1 MLGTFCSLFLPEV
14 EKKLSLDEKTAIN
27 MEKNE
32 NSRRAVVMG
41 ATSGIGLEVVRELC
55 RKGWQVGIAG
65 RREQEL
71 KRIQA
76 ETDGVV
82 AWARIDITEADAP
95 AQLLQ
100 LIAQMG
106 GIDLYFHSSGIGYQN
121 PVLDADKELRTVETN
136 ALGFTR
142 MVDAVF
148 THFAQSEQPGHIAVI
163 SSIAR
168 TKGLGAAPAYSATK
182 RYVSH
187 YMECLQQLC
196 TIRHLRHIRL
206 HDIRPG
212 FVRTPLI
219 ADGNSYPM
227 QLEASRVAH
236 IIVRG
241 IEHNRSIITVDWR
254 YRLLVAGWR
263 LIPRWLWVRLPI
275 STAK

>member
-1 MLGTFCSLFLPEV
+1 M
-14 EKKLSLDEKTAIN
+14 KNDEK
-27 MEKNE
+27 
-32 NSRRAVVMG
+32 SRKAVVMG

-55 RKGWQVGIAG
+55 RNGWQVGIAG

-71 KRIQA
+71 KRIQS

-82 AWARIDITEADAP
+82 AWARIDITDADAP

-100 LIAQMG
+100 LIVQMG

-121 PVLDADKELRTVETN
+121 PALDTDKELRTVETN

-148 THFAQSEQPGHIAVI
+148 THFAQSDQPAHIAVI

-187 YMECLQQLC
+187 YMECLQQLR

-219 ADGNSYPM
+219 ADGNHYPM
-227 QLEASRVAH
+227 QLDATRVAH
-236 IIVRG
+236 SIVRG
-241 IEHNRSIITVDWR
+241 IERNRSVITIDWR
-254 YRLLVAGWR
+254 YRLLVAAWR

-275 STAK
+275 TTAQ

>member
-1 MLGTFCSLFLPEV
+1 
-14 EKKLSLDEKTAIN
+14 
-27 MEKNE
+27 MENKGNG
-32 NSRRAVVMG
+32 RRAVVMG

-65 RREQEL
+65 RREDVLE
-71 KRIQA
+71 RIQA
-76 ETDGVV
+76 ETSGVV
-82 AWARIDITEADAP
+82 AWARIDITHDDAP
-95 AQLLQ
+95 SQLLQ
-100 LIAQMG
+100 LIDRMD

-121 PVLDADKELRTVETN
+121 PQLKADKELRTVETN

-142 MVDAVF
+142 MVDAAF
-148 THFAQSEQPGHIAVI
+148 TYFAQREQPGHIAVI

-187 YMECLQQLC
+187 YMECLQQLR
-196 TIRHLRHIRL
+196 TIRHLQYIHL

-219 ADGNSYPM
+219 ADGNHYPM
-227 QLEASRVAH
+227 QLDATRVAH
-236 IIVRG
+236 SIVRG
-241 IEHNRSIITVDWR
+241 VERNRSVITIDWR

>member
-1 MLGTFCSLFLPEV
+1 
-14 EKKLSLDEKTAIN
+14 
-27 MEKNE
+27 
-32 NSRRAVVMG
+32 MG
-41 ATSGIGLEVVRELC
+41 ATSGIGLEVVKVLAS
-55 RKGWQVGIAG
+55 KGWQLGVAG
-65 RREQEL
+65 RRDDVLQQL
-71 KRIQA
+71 KDEVPQ
-76 ETDGVV
+76 VV
-82 AWARIDITEADAP
+82 AAQSIDITRDDAP
-95 AQLLQ
+95 QRLNG
-100 LIAQMG
+100 LINELG

-121 PVLDADKELRTVETN
+121 PALDADKELRTVETN
-136 ALGFTR
+136 AVGFTR
-142 MVDAVF
+142 MVDAMF
-148 THFAQSEQPGHIAVI
+148 NYFAQRPDHQGHIAVI

-196 TIRHLRHIRL
+196 AIRHLRHIRL

-227 QLEASRVAH
+227 QLDASRVARS
-236 IIVRG
+236 IVRG
-241 IEHNRSIITVDWR
+241 IERNRSIITIDWR

>member
-1 MLGTFCSLFLPEV
+1 MTTTI
-14 EKKLSLDEKTAIN
+14 KRAI
-27 MEKNE
+27 
-32 NSRRAVVMG
+32 VMG
-41 ATSGIGLEVVRELC
+41 ATSGIGREVVKELA
-55 RKGWQVGIAG
+55 RQGWKVGIAG
-65 RREQEL
+65 RRDDALREIMDQEP
-71 KRIQA
+71 QVTA
-76 ETDGVV
+76 MQ
-82 AWARIDITEADAP
+82 RIDITHDDAP
-95 AQLLQ
+95 EQLLQ
-100 LIAQMG
+100 LIEQLG

-121 PVLDADKELRTVETN
+121 TALDTGKELATVETN
-136 ALGFTR
+136 AMGFTR

-148 THFAQSEQPGHIAVI
+148 HYLAERPERKAHIAVI

-187 YMECLQQLC
+187 YMECVSQLC
-196 TIRHLRHIRL
+196 RIRHLTHISL

-227 QLEASRVAH
+227 QLDPQRVARS
-236 IIVRG
+236 IVRG
-241 IEHNRSIITVDWR
+241 INRGRAVITIDWR

-275 STAK
+275 STEKK

>member
-1 MLGTFCSLFLPEV
+1 M
-14 EKKLSLDEKTAIN
+14 
-27 MEKNE
+27 KNKE
-32 NSRRAVVMG
+32 ISRRAVVMG

-55 RKGWQVGIAG
+55 RRGWQVGIVG
-65 RREQEL
+65 RRAEVLE
-71 KRIQA
+71 KIQA
-76 ETDGVV
+76 ETDGVI
-82 AWARIDITEADAP
+82 ARACIDITHADAP
-95 AQLLQ
+95 DELLQ
-100 LIAQMG
+100 FVADMG
-106 GIDLYFHSSGIGYQN
+106 DIDLYFHSSGIGYQN
-121 PVLDADKELRTVETN
+121 PSLDSDKELCTVETN

-142 MVDAVF
+142 MVNAAF
-148 THFAQSEQPGHIAVI
+148 NYFARRERPGHIAVI

-196 TIRHLRHIRL
+196 AIRHLRHIRL

-227 QLEASRVAH
+227 QLDASRVARS
-236 IIVRG
+236 IVRG
-241 IEHNRSIITVDWR
+241 IERNRSIITIDWR